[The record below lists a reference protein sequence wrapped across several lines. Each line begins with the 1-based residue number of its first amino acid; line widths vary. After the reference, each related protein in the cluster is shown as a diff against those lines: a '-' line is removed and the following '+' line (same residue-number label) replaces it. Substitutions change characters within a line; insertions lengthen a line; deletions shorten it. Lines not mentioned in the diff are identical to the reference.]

1 MESLLQ
7 DLRYGA
13 RQLWRAPAFTIA
25 AVATLALGI
34 GANTALFSLLKAIVS
49 EPMPALTDTDRMV
62 WVNPVSGQYGQR
74 SMSLPDYAQY
84 RDGLAPIVDLMTW
97 GETRFGVGGGAGEPE
112 EVSGQIVSGNFFR
125 VLGARFALGRG
136 FLPSEDSL
144 GSPNTRVAVIGYDL
158 WQRRY
163 NGDSNTVGRTVYVNG
178 VPLTIVGVAA
188 DGFNGAE
195 IELQRNV
202 WVPIALHDSAAARGG
217 RQWPTRNLDA
227 IGRMKP
233 GVTIAQVQPAAN
245 TIMTRLRM
253 ADSSDRAAHAVRVQS
268 ARSGVPPG
276 AESQI
281 MPVAILGAAV
291 TGLILLLACSNVSN
305 LLLARAVA
313 RRREMAV
320 RLSLGASRWRV
331 ARQLLTESFLL
342 ALAAG
347 GVGMM
352 LAWWVNALLLKS
364 GALPIRLEVAPD
376 VMLTAFTVLVAGAS
390 VVLFGILPAVQS
402 TGGNVAQAVKDSG
415 PSADPR
421 RTRLQSSLVVAQVAL
436 SLAMLTTA
444 GLFLRSTAK
453 ANAVDLGFD
462 ATSRVFAL
470 SFDLRQQNYDTARST
485 AFIRTLTE
493 RAERGPGIDRVSFTN
508 IAPLG
513 NRSLSTEVI
522 IENATAEQKALPSN
536 VSESSV
542 QPGYFDVLGMRLLQG
557 RDFGSE
563 DAATST
569 PTVIIDERLA
579 SRMWPGKD
587 ALGKRVRLRGENSPA
602 RTIVGIVSSV
612 MLAGPGERV
621 YPVVYVPLSQ
631 QMEARLTMLARSSA
645 DTRALAEFFR
655 SEVRAMDPNLPLV
668 NVQTMEQY
676 KRVRLA
682 QRTTGATILGSF
694 GALALLLACIG
705 VYGMMAFTVLQRR
718 REIGIRM
725 ALGAKRGDVLGL
737 FISRGMRLTGIGI
750 AIGLGLSLAMSQ
762 LLRGMLFGLTPTDSA
777 TFAGIAAMLAGIA
790 LAAVWVPAR
799 RAATVDPAIA
809 LRAD

>member
-13 RQLWRAPAFTIA
+13 RQLWRAPAFTVA

-34 GANTALFSLLKAIVS
+34 GANTALFSLLKSLVS
-49 EPMPALTDTDRMV
+49 EPMPALTDTDRLI

-74 SMSLPDYAQY
+74 SMSMTDYAQY
-84 RDGLAPIVDLMTW
+84 RDGLAPIVDLMAW
-97 GETRFGVGGGAGEPE
+97 NETRFGVGGGAGEPE

-144 GSPNTRVAVIGYDL
+144 GSPDTHVAVIGYDL

-163 NGDSNTVGRTVYVNG
+163 NGDSAAVGRTVYVNG
-178 VPLTIVGVAA
+178 VPLTIVGVVA

-195 IELQRNV
+195 IELQRNM

-217 RQWPTRNLDA
+217 RRWPTRNLDA

-233 GVTIAQVQPAAN
+233 GVAMAQVQPAAN

-253 ADSSDRAAHAVRVQS
+253 ADSSDRAPHTVRIQS
-268 ARSGVPPG
+268 ARTGMPPG
-276 AESQI
+276 AENQI
-281 MPVAILGAAV
+281 TPVAVLGAAV
-291 TGLILLLACSNVSN
+291 TGVILLLACSNVSN
-305 LLLARAVA
+305 LLLARAVG
-313 RRREMAV
+313 RRREMGV

-331 ARQLLTESFLL
+331 TRQLLTESLLL
-342 ALAAG
+342 ALVAG

-352 LAWWVNALLLKS
+352 LAWWVNALVLKS
-364 GALPIRLEVAPD
+364 GALPLRLDITPD
-376 VMLTAFTVLVAGAS
+376 LMLTAFTVLLAGAS
-390 VVLFGILPAVQS
+390 VAFFGVLPAMQS
-402 TGGNVAQAVKDSG
+402 TGGNVAQTVKDSG

-470 SFDLRQQNYDTARST
+470 SFDLRQQNYDDARVT
-485 AFIRTLTE
+485 AFISTLTE
-493 RAERGPGIDRVSFTN
+493 RAERGPRIEGVSFTN

-513 NRSLSTEVI
+513 NRSLFTEILV
-522 IENATAEQKALPSN
+522 ENATEEQKAAPPG
-536 VSESSV
+536 VAESSV
-542 QPGYFDVLGMRLLQG
+542 QPGYFHVLGMRLLQG
-557 RDFGSE
+557 RDFGGE
-563 DAATST
+563 DVATSM

-579 SRMWPGKD
+579 NRMWPTKD
-587 ALGKRVRLRGENSPA
+587 ALGKRIKLRGEKSPA

-621 YPVVYVPLSQ
+621 SPVVYVPLPQ
-631 QMEARLTMLARSSA
+631 QMEPRLTMLARSTA

-655 SEVRAMDPNLPLV
+655 AEIRAIDPNLPLV

-676 KRVRLA
+676 KRVKFA

-694 GALALLLACIG
+694 GALALLLACVG

-725 ALGAKRGDVLGL
+725 ALGAKHRDVLGL

-777 TFAGIAAMLAGIA
+777 TFAGVAAMLGGIA

-799 RAATVDPAIA
+799 RAAALDPAIA